1 MFKREFLGEFSGTF
15 LLVLFGCGTVA
26 VDTLFGAHISLAL
39 IALFWGIGVTL
50 SIYLTRHLCCAHL
63 NPAVTMAMA
72 CSGRMTWK
80 KVPTYLIAQFL
91 GAFAAGWIIYLLFF
105 TSIQDFE
112 TTHAIV
118 RGSEASVK
126 TGRMFGE
133 YYPTATVPFWLI

>member
-26 VDTLFGAHISLAL
+26 VDTLFGAHVSLAL

-91 GAFAAGWIIYLLFF
+91 GAFAAGWVIYLLFF
-105 TSIQDFE
+105 TSIHITGEQFNAWFVIGRHMTEQLTQVQDF
-112 TTHAIV
+112 HCI
-118 RGSEASVK
+118 
-126 TGRMFGE
+126 
-133 YYPTATVPFWLI
+133 L